1 MKMELSERVNAISGS
16 MTLKM
21 SERASALMKSGKKI
35 YNLTAGELPFRPP
48 EKFIQHINKEM
59 DSLKSYHYSPVA
71 GISELKDKIIN
82 FHQETR
88 SILFADIS
96 EKMDCLISH
105 GGKHALAN
113 FFATLLNPG
122 DEVILMSPYW
132 TSYPEQI
139 KVYGGKVVTIK
150 TSQQSMFTP
159 DCKDIK
165 SAINSKT
172 KAIIVNSPHNPTG
185 IDYPKEWTEQFAH
198 LMEDYPDIMLVSD
211 EIYYLLNYRG
221 EKTAYYYQINPA
233 LLQQTIIIDGISK
246 FFASTGLRMGWAI
259 APESLIKGMSRFQ
272 AQTTSGANSLIQ
284 RGLLNVE
291 LSLIEEYLEPLKK
304 HLNDNADTLRDI
316 YSSHGLED
324 FWYQPTSA
332 FYYLVDFSHTRYAE
346 GVDDCSIKICED
358 LLEKYCVATAPGSAF
373 GSPHTIRINLGIEK
387 KLFIEAAER
396 IVQFI
401 KG

>member
-1 MKMELSERVNAISGS
+1 MNTRLSERVDSISGS

-48 EKFIQHINKEM
+48 EKFIQYINKEL

-71 GISELKDKIIN
+71 GISDLRDKIIN

-88 SILFADIS
+88 KINFANLP
-96 EKMDCLISH
+96 EKMNCLISH

-113 FFATLLNPG
+113 FFAALLNPG
-122 DEVILMSPYW
+122 DEVILISPCW

-139 KVYGGKVVTIK
+139 KVYGGKVVMVA
-150 TSQQSMFTP
+150 TSQRNLFSP
-159 DCKDIK
+159 DWKDIK
-165 SAINSKT
+165 NAINSKT
-172 KAIIVNSPHNPTG
+172 KAIVINSPHNPTG
-185 IDYPKEWTEQFAH
+185 IDYSKDWMEQFAH
-198 LMEDYPDIMLVSD
+198 LMEDYPEIMIVSD

-221 EKTAYYYQINPA
+221 AKSTYYYQINPQ
-233 LLQQTIIIDGISK
+233 LLRQTIIIDGISK

-259 APESLIKGMSRFQ
+259 APEPLIKGMSRFQ

-291 LSLIEEYLEPLKK
+291 LPLIENYLDPIKK
-304 HLNDNADTLRDI
+304 HLNANADTLRNV

-332 FYYLVDFSHTRYAE
+332 FYYLVNFSHTRYAK
-346 GVDDCSIKICED
+346 GVDDCSIKICEE
-358 LLEKYCVATAPGSAF
+358 LLDKYGIATAPGSAF
-373 GSPHTIRINLGIEK
+373 GMPHSIRINLGIEEK
-387 KLFIEAAER
+387 PFGEAAEK